1 MSARAKGPI
10 VALVVAVAENGVIGT
25 GGKLPWRM
33 SSDLKRFR
41 ALTMGKPV
49 IMGRRTFASLA
60 KPLDGRENIVV
71 TRNPAFACQGVTP
84 VPSLS
89 AALALARETAAAS
102 GAEEIMVIG
111 GAQIYRDVLPFADR
125 IYLTRV
131 HGSPPGDTYFPEI
144 DPTRWREVSCE
155 QLPKG
160 PKDDYFA
167 TLFVFDRIAG
177 C

>member
-10 VALVVAVAENGVIGT
+10 VALVVAVAENGVIGA

-71 TRNPAFACQGVTP
+71 TRNPAFARQGVTP
-84 VPSLS
+84 AQSLS
-89 AALALARETAAAS
+89 AALALARKAAAAS

-111 GAQIYRDVLPFADR
+111 GAEVYRDALPVADR

-131 HGSPPGDTYFPEI
+131 HGSPRGDTYFPEI
-144 DPTRWREVSCE
+144 DPAKWRKVSCE
-155 QLPKG
+155 ELPKG
-160 PKDDYFA
+160 PNDDYPA
-167 TLFVFDRIAG
+167 TLFVLERVSG